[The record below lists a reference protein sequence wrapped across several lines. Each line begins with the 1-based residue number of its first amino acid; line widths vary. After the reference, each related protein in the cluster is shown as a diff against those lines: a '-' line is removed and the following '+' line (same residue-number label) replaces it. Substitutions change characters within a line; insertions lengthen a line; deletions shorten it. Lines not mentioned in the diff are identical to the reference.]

1 VVIVVIRSS
10 QNQKLKTIR
19 RSLKSKGDLAPLEG
33 PHLLDEAL
41 RRGVALEDV
50 FMTPEFLARD
60 EGRALHA
67 RLSRPAIEV
76 DQALLRSLTDAD
88 APQGSLAIARLP
100 RHGVGAL
107 PRRTDGIY
115 VYAERLQDP
124 GNVGALARSAEAAG
138 AVGLALG
145 PGSAHPNHPRAL
157 RASAG
162 SLLRLPIAVQADAAE
177 LFAYLADLAPRS
189 IALDPHTGEELY
201 SAPLTGTLVLLL
213 GSEGP
218 GLSAEL
224 LASAEL
230 RLRIPLAAGV
240 ESLNAT
246 IAAAVVLFEIHRRR
260 G

>member
-19 RSLKSKGDLAPLEG
+19 RLLKSKGDVAPLEG

-41 RRGVALEDV
+41 RRGVALDEV
-50 FMTPEFLARD
+50 WMTPEFLARD

-67 RLSRPAIEV
+67 RLGDPAILVETE
-76 DQALLRSLTDAD
+76 LLRALSDAD
-88 APQGSLAIARLP
+88 APQGSLALARLP
-100 RHGVGAL
+100 RRGVEAL
-107 PRRTDGIY
+107 PRRVGGIY

-124 GNVGALARSAEAAG
+124 GNLGALARAVEAAG

-145 PGSAHPNHPRAL
+145 PGSAHPNHARAP
-157 RASAG
+157 AG
-162 SLLRLPIAVQADAAE
+162 SLLRLPVAVQVEPAGLAAH
-177 LFAYLADLAPRS
+177 LADLAPRT
-189 IALDPHTGEELY
+189 IALDPHAGESLY
-201 SAPLTGTLVLLL
+201 SAALTGALVLLV
-213 GSEGP
+213 GTEGA

-224 LASAEL
+224 LAGADL

>member
-1 VVIVVIRSS
+1 VVIRSS

-19 RSLKSKGDLAPLEG
+19 RLLKSKGDVAPLEG

-41 RRGVALEDV
+41 RRGVALDEV
-50 FMTPEFLARD
+50 WMTPEFLARD
-60 EGRALHA
+60 EGQALHA
-67 RLSRPAIEV
+67 RLGDPAVLVAPE
-76 DQALLRSLTDAD
+76 LLRALSDAD
-88 APQGSLAIARLP
+88 APQGSLALARLP
-100 RHGVGAL
+100 RRGVEGL
-107 PRRTDGIY
+107 PRRVDGIY

-124 GNVGALARSAEAAG
+124 GNLGALARAVEAAG

-145 PGSAHPNHPRAL
+145 PGSAHPNHARAL

-162 SLLRLPIAVQADAAE
+162 SLLRLPVAVQVQPGELAAH
-177 LFAYLADLAPRS
+177 LADLAPRT
-189 IALDPHTGEELY
+189 IALDPHAGESLY
-201 SAPLTGTLVLLL
+201 SAALTGALVLLV
-213 GSEGP
+213 GTEGA

-224 LASAEL
+224 LAGAEL

>member
-1 VVIVVIRSS
+1 MVIRSS

-19 RSLKSKGDLAPLEG
+19 QLLKSKGDLAPLEG

-76 DQALLRSLTDAD
+76 EQSLLRTLTDAD
-88 APQGSLAIARLP
+88 SPQGSLALARLP
-100 RHGVGAL
+100 RRGVEAL
-107 PRRTDGIY
+107 PRRVDGVY

-124 GNVGALARSAEAAG
+124 GNLGALARSIEAAG
-138 AVGLALG
+138 AAGLALG
-145 PGSAHPNHPRAL
+145 PGSAHPNHARAL

-162 SLLRLPIAVQADAAE
+162 SLLRLPVAVQVEADELSAHLAE
-177 LFAYLADLAPRS
+177 LAPRTV
-189 IALDPHTGEELY
+189 ALDPHAGEALY
-201 SAPLTGTLVLLL
+201 SAALTGTLVLLL

-218 GLSAEL
+218 GLSD
-224 LASAEL
+224 EL
-230 RLRIPLAAGV
+230 RAGADLRVRIPLAAGV